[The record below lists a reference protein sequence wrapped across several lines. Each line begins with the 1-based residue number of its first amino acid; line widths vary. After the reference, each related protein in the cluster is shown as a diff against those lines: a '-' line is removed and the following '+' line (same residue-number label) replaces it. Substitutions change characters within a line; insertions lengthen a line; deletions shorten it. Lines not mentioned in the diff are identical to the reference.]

1 MTRPSLL
8 WALGD
13 DGYAHA
19 WRTTRDEECERVCDA
34 VRATDLH
41 AIDADQSA
49 LWCTRCLAMNARRAG
64 R

>member
-1 MTRPSLL
+1 MPSPSLL

-19 WRTTRDEECERVCDA
+19 WHTTPDEECERVCDA

-49 LWCTRCLAMNARRAG
+49 MWCQRCLASQRPR
-64 R
+64 